1 MRRAVLLLG
10 VLGALSAS
18 AYVLPAGSILRRMAA
33 ARGEAESSAF
43 KVEGSLSFQ
52 GPAAQEAAAALGV
65 GSERGELETKGT
77 LWMKLPGRC
86 RLEVVAPEGKPVAV
100 VVANGRKR
108 LVGAEVPALSVALQQ
123 ACALLA
129 VQTNGRADLEQ
140 HLRSVGL
147 ESRGTSLARFDGLV
161 TYVIGELEGGG
172 PQLWVYKD
180 SFRPARLRYTEAGGS
195 AWEVRMMDYD
205 SAASAEGMPRALE
218 VWRNGQRLVR
228 FTALQADTRSPVAD
242 TLFNP

>member
-1 MRRAVLLLG
+1 MRRAVLLLS

-33 ARGEAESSAF
+33 ARGEAVASSF
-43 KVEGSLSFQ
+43 RVEGALSFQ
-52 GPAAQEAAAALGV
+52 GPAAKEAAAALGV
-65 GSERGELETKGT
+65 GSERAQLEAKGT

-86 RLEVVAPEGKPVAV
+86 RLEAVVPEGKPVAA
-100 VVANGRKR
+100 VVAAGRKR
-108 LVGAEVPALSVALQQ
+108 QAGAEVPALSVALQQ

-129 VQTNGRADLEQ
+129 VPENGRADLEQ
-140 HLRSVGL
+140 HLRSVGV
-147 ESRGTSLARFDGLV
+147 ESRSTSLARFDGLV
-161 TYVIGELEGGG
+161 AYVIGELEEGK

-180 SFRPARLRYTEAGGS
+180 SFRPARLRYTDAGGS
-195 AWEVRMMDYD
+195 AWDVRMTGYD
-205 SAASAEGMPRALE
+205 SSASAEGMPRTLE
-218 VWRNGQRLVR
+218 VWRSGQRLLR